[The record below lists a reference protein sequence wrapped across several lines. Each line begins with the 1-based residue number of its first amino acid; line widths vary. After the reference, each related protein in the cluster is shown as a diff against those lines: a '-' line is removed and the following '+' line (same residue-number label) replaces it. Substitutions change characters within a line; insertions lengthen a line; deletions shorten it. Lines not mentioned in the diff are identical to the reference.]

1 MVNKTKT
8 LPLISV
14 ALLGLCLFI
23 LLVSVVAE
31 VDTTLYQEQKVAI
44 NGKLDLKT
52 LDIANSQPIPLSGEW
67 EFYWQQLVLSD
78 NFATDIDAPHTL
90 LKTPSS
96 WENQTYLGE
105 TMSAAGFATYRLR
118 VELAPNKELLALSV
132 PVIGT
137 AYRLYVNQQLLDQ
150 AGQVASNMQNSRPEY
165 SPKIVTFSAPEGQL
179 DIVLQ
184 VSNYHLAWG
193 GQWFPIKLASADI
206 QSQAQLK
213 KIIRSV
219 TIASI
224 FFTMAVLSLFHFA
237 LRPSDLLP
245 FLLSLSCICLGLR
258 EVETSQ
264 ILYITEAISLS
275 FNTAIRL
282 NFLTFYLAIPL
293 ITSYFYLSYPNEYR
307 RWPVMFICVI
317 SGLFSISTIVTSP
330 VIFSKFML
338 YFQYFALCV
347 LLYGL
352 CMIFVAAYRGRTGAR
367 LMALGSLLLFALSIN
382 DILFSLRIINTG
394 SMAGLGL
401 LSFALCQNYLTYVRF
416 IKDSRDMQTFS
427 VQANQDPLTLL
438 LNRRGLMEAFKHIN
452 TEQRENSEHFTV
464 MLIDFDHFKRLNDT
478 LGHDA
483 GDLVLAQGSKIMQDV
498 IRQKD
503 LAARW
508 GGEEFVII
516 LPNTN
521 EKGAKI
527 LAEKLRIKLSNDLS
541 ELLKHKITASVGVAQ
556 SLENENFSDCLKRA
570 DQALY
575 SAKES
580 GRNRVVLAS

>member
-1 MVNKTKT
+1 
-8 LPLISV
+8 
-14 ALLGLCLFI
+14 
-23 LLVSVVAE
+23 
-31 VDTTLYQEQKVAI
+31 
-44 NGKLDLKT
+44 
-52 LDIANSQPIPLSGEW
+52 
-67 EFYWQQLVLSD
+67 
-78 NFATDIDAPHTL
+78 
-90 LKTPSS
+90 
-96 WENQTYLGE
+96 
-105 TMSAAGFATYRLR
+105 
-118 VELAPNKELLALSV
+118 
-132 PVIGT
+132 
-137 AYRLYVNQQLLDQ
+137 
-150 AGQVASNMQNSRPEY
+150 
-165 SPKIVTFSAPEGQL
+165 
-179 DIVLQ
+179 
-184 VSNYHLAWG
+184 
-193 GQWFPIKLASADI
+193 
-206 QSQAQLK
+206 
-213 KIIRSV
+213 
-219 TIASI
+219 
-224 FFTMAVLSLFHFA
+224 
-237 LRPSDLLP
+237 
-245 FLLSLSCICLGLR
+245 
-258 EVETSQ
+258 
-264 ILYITEAISLS
+264 
-275 FNTAIRL
+275 
-282 NFLTFYLAIPL
+282 
-293 ITSYFYLSYPNEYR
+293 
-307 RWPVMFICVI
+307 
-317 SGLFSISTIVTSP
+317 
-330 VIFSKFML
+330 ML